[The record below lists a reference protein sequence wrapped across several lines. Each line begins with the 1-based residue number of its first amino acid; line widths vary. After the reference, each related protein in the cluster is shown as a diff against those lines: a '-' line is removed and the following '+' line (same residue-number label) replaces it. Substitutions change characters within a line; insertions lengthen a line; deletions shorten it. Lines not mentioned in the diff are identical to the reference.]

1 MHLSGRGW
9 ATPAGARPE
18 GRLRHRKRLQNTM
31 KDEQH
36 RFLSISGQLPA
47 RLTVEQV
54 AWLLNCQPHDIA
66 GLVSARLLKPL
77 GNPPANG
84 IKFFSTTEV
93 LEQIKD
99 RSWLTKVTNAT
110 IQHWQRRNSRRRD
123 RSVYGSLNGHS
134 SVLAFSD
141 VPDGR

>member
-1 MHLSGRGW
+1 MSE
-9 ATPAGARPE
+9 ARQAF
-18 GRLRHRKRLQNTM
+18 RRRKRVQKTT

-54 AWLLNCQPHDIA
+54 AWVLNCQPHDIA

-84 IKFFSTTEV
+84 IKLFCTMEV
-93 LEQIKD
+93 PEQVKD
-99 RSWLTKVTNAT
+99 RAWLTKVTNAT
-110 IQHWQRRNSRRRD
+110 IQHWQRRNGRRRD
-123 RSVYGSLNGHS
+123 RSVYGALNGHS
-134 SVLAFSD
+134 SVLAFSE